1 MYVLGTFRPLQVPDC
16 VYRCIHLWDYDR
28 TMTEALEVAKTFL
41 LPVDTFVDVYSPARA
56 SIHLLSWTQDLSPVD
71 SSDREHGRRSDR
83 VHGSCSGNETHV
95 LPFLPSVFFPAYIQ
109 STSTTLSLV
118 PPTFILRFQSTIF
131 LHFST
136 CPMSSSGLRRP
147 SSSPSPSPG
156 INIILP
162 SSSHRTSVPPL
173 TGGDLQAPVL
183 IYQHNL
189 PATNGWM
196 PYNHGFGL
204 PQGHANTVQ
213 FGNHGSLGRPGEYV
227 TFSPP

>member
-1 MYVLGTFRPLQVPDC
+1 M
-16 VYRCIHLWDYDR
+16 H
-28 TMTEALEVAKTFL
+28 
-41 LPVDTFVDVYSPARA
+41 S
-56 SIHLLSWTQDLSPVD
+56 
-71 SSDREHGRRSDR
+71 
-83 VHGSCSGNETHV
+83 SCSGNKTHV
-95 LPFLPSVFFPAYIQ
+95 LPFLSSVFFPLIYSLPLQ
-109 STSTTLSLV
+109 PSLSS
-118 PPTFILRFQSTIF
+118 PTFILRFQSTTF

-136 CPMSSSGLRRP
+136 CPMSLSGLRRP

-162 SSSHRTSVPPL
+162 SSSSHCTSVPPL
-173 TGGDLQAPVL
+173 TGGDLQAPVP
-183 IYQHNL
+183 IYQHNP

-227 TFSPP
+227 MFSPP